1 MRFSVIIPTYSRLR
15 ALRQCLAALRAQDF
29 PAAGYEVIVVDD
41 ASPSPVSPL
50 APELETGLT
59 LTLLHTP
66 HNQGP
71 AAARNLGA
79 QHARG
84 HWLAFTDDDCI
95 PAPDWL
101 SSLRRT
107 LDSHPG
113 CAVGGRILNGRP
125 HELGAAASQAILDA
139 VYRYSNRDPSH
150 ARFFATP
157 NFAVSAKVFRQ
168 VGGFRPEFRTSE
180 DREFCA
186 RLGKHGTRLFYAPD
200 AVVVHHATA
209 RFLDFW
215 KRHYHYGR
223 GAYRFRRLQAAEV
236 EERIRLEP
244 ASFYWRLL
252 GEPFRQG
259 MGLRPLLVSA
269 WIAIS
274 QLASLAGFLNEWHRS
289 R

>member
-113 CAVGGRILNGRP
+113 CAVGGRSAGPKKPRSLWW
-125 HELGAAASQAILDA
+125 
-139 VYRYSNRDPSH
+139 VTFCPS
-150 ARFFATP
+150 
-157 NFAVSAKVFRQ
+157 SAPVFPTH
-168 VGGFRPEFRTSE
+168 GSE
-180 DREFCA
+180 ANLSTVAMR
-186 RLGKHGTRLFYAPD
+186 K
-200 AVVVHHATA
+200 
-209 RFLDFW
+209 
-215 KRHYHYGR
+215 
-223 GAYRFRRLQAAEV
+223 
-236 EERIRLEP
+236 
-244 ASFYWRLL
+244 
-252 GEPFRQG
+252 QG
-259 MGLRPLLVSA
+259 S
-269 WIAIS
+269 
-274 QLASLAGFLNEWHRS
+274 S